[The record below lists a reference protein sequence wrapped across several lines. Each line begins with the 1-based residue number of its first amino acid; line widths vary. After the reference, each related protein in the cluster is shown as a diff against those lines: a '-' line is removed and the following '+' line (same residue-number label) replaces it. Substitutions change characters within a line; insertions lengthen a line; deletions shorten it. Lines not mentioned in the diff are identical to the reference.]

1 MVVTSWQ
8 PLGAWF
14 FLDSY
19 VRFSICDYDDTRSTN
34 TYAHLTNNSIAKHAA
49 AFQSQEAKDAS
60 MWDTHT
66 QLRAYLA
73 DNAAAKVMS
82 HALLAADMLYD
93 QYVGHAH
100 AAARVFGGQCRG
112 DGDVAD
118 V

>member
-1 MVVTSWQ
+1 VVVTSWQ

-82 HALLAADMLYD
+82 HA
-93 QYVGHAH
+93 
-100 AAARVFGGQCRG
+100 
-112 DGDVAD
+112 
-118 V
+118 